1 MKNIFSN
8 FGTKKVAGVVLAG
21 ATLMVGL
28 GVVSNFSDGSQKAA
42 NEAALSRFGGSS
54 YNTVVGSG
62 SSASRADLERQMS
75 ATQGGYSARFLK
87 GKSSGTEPE
96 DAFSSDGAYAE
107 GIRSAD
113 SSYGGEGGAYQS
125 FDSTYEQGAD
135 GMEFR
140 GDSMEGPGYGEAQF
154 QAAQEAAAAAV
165 GKGVK
170 GKGATS
176 GGQKGQ
182 LRPATQINKLAAS
195 KGGSSFSGGAGA
207 GGGVRGG
214 SSGFM
219 GSGSSSGSGDNNTR
233 ALPQAR
239 TGQPDGNAF
248 KLGRA
253 GGMGGFNVGFNGNG
267 YRGGHAKGRGAASD
281 LQIAMAYSGKAV
293 ATRQSAGAKALAEA
307 AFDGSNPEDLTPT
320 IEEGA
325 SIDKVASS
333 LMKGMDIDM
342 PEGSEIL
349 PPDLEDNMQEL
360 LQQQQ
365 ELSALQQKIS
375 KRLLLMI
382 GIVAAAAIG
391 LFFLVKAAYAAPAAW
406 WLWVAAGV
414 LSLAALGTIAGM
426 LWWGDNSIVNMIK
439 QLGDNNRFGLVNQGV
454 DVGGKLT
461 DAYTL
466 SGGLAAM
473 LGLCWL
479 PWSNIS
485 STSTFVQGLIKTGAT
500 TILGKVGS
508 DTIKQISNISANNKK
523 ST

>member
-8 FGTKKVAGVVLAG
+8 FGTKKVAGAVLAG

-54 YNTVVGSG
+54 YNAVVGG

-75 ATQGGYSARFLK
+75 ATQDGYSARFLK
-87 GKSSGTEPE
+87 GKSDGTEPN

-113 SSYGGEGGAYQS
+113 SAYGGAEGAYQP
-125 FDSTYEQGAD
+125 FGSTYEQGSEGA
-135 GMEFR
+135 EFR

-154 QAAQEAAAAAV
+154 QAAQEAAAAAA
-165 GKGVK
+165 GKGVI
-170 GKGATS
+170 GKGGIPA

-195 KGGSSFSGGAGA
+195 KGGSSFSGGT
-207 GGGVRGG
+207 GGGSRGG
-214 SSGFM
+214 SSGIM
-219 GSGSSSGSGDNNTR
+219 GSGNMAGSGDNNTR

-239 TGQPDGNAF
+239 TGQQDGNTF

-253 GGMGGFNVGFNGNG
+253 GGMGGFNVGFNGKG
-267 YRGGHAKGRGAASD
+267 YKGGNAKGRGAASD

-293 ATRQSAGAKALAEA
+293 ATRQDAGAKALAEA

-382 GIVAAAAIG
+382 GIVAAAAVG

-439 QLGDNNRFGLVNQGV
+439 QLGDNNRFGLVNQGI

-466 SGGLAAM
+466 SAGLAAM

-479 PWSNIS
+479 PWSGIS
-485 STSTFVQGLIKTGAT
+485 SASKFVQGLVKTGAT
-500 TILGKVGS
+500 TILGKVGT